1 MLIHCTAFLP
11 CIDDPELWH
20 GMPVNLQLIGRTQ
33 EEEGVIGMTE
43 VLDKALKAFKQAEGQ

>member
-1 MLIHCTAFLP
+1 
-11 CIDDPELWH
+11 
-20 GMPVNLQLIGRTQ
+20 MPVNLQLIGRTQ